1 MIAETILLL
10 RYSRKNVREKNVGKF
25 RMATGLGTTFSP
37 LLISL
42 TSLFLG
48 YYGSFTIVGICLL
61 ILTPCIYK
69 NLLEAK

>member
-10 RYSRKNVREKNVGKF
+10 RYSRKNDREKNVGKY